1 MGIGQGNEA
10 LTKAR
15 DSIIL
20 GFHKGTSSRGILLEV
35 DSYNVQVRDLG
46 PRD

>member
-15 DSIIL
+15 DPIIL
-20 GFHKGTSSRGILLEV
+20 GFHKGTSSRGILREIG
-35 DSYNVQVRDLG
+35 SYIIQVRDLA